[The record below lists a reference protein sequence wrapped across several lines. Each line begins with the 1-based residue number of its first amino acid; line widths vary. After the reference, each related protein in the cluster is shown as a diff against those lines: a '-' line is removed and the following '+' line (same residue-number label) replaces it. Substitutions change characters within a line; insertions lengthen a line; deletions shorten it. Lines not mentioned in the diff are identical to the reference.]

1 MTEARR
7 RPPLVAVLLVALGGL
22 AVSVGGWLE
31 WGRLVPGDGGDPFV
45 VRGSW
50 VVIAA
55 GAVLALLGVA
65 LGASRARWLRLGIG
79 AVALLG
85 GVVLGVVGAYGALD
99 DSLMVE
105 AAAERAS
112 ERASDDL
119 GRASLRSRVEAEIRV
134 DVDLGR
140 TGVRVGPGLW
150 WLVAGGLA
158 AAAGGAIALVSRP
171 GGREAPAAPQAVTLR
186 EGIPPVGGSEA
197 P

>member
-1 MTEARR
+1 MSEARR
-7 RPPLVAVLLVALGGL
+7 RPPLVSVLLVALGGL
-22 AVSVGGWLE
+22 AVGVGGWLE

-45 VRGSW
+45 VKGSW

-65 LGASRARWLRLGIG
+65 HGAARVRWLRLGIG
-79 AVALLG
+79 SAALVGGLALG
-85 GVVLGVVGAYGALD
+85 AVGAYGAFD
-99 DSLMVE
+99 DSMMVE

-112 ERASDDL
+112 EGASTEV
-119 GRASLRSRVEAEIRV
+119 GRVSLRSRVEAEIRV

-150 WLVAGGLA
+150 WLVVGGLA
-158 AAAGGAIALVSRP
+158 AAAGGALALVSHP
-171 GGREAPAAPQAVTLR
+171 GGRDAPAVAQAVTLW
-186 EGIPPVGGSEA
+186 EAIPPVGGSEV